1 MYRYALWQDASRD
14 PAMRKFRKCSEKN
27 FKYLA
32 RQRLSGEPPLSY
44 SAETMLKVN
53 EIFHSIQG
61 ESSFAGLPCVF
72 VRLTGCNLRCSWC
85 DTTYAYDAG
94 QEFSLEAVKARIRAY
109 TCRLIEITGGE
120 PLLQNDTPA
129 LARKLLD
136 EGYTVLVETNGS
148 LDISL
153 LDTRCVRIVD
163 VKCPSSGESEKND
176 FLNFERLT
184 MQDEVK
190 FVVGSREDY
199 EFARALLPRLPACVK
214 IKSIH
219 FSPLYAILPPA
230 QLAGWMLK
238 DGINARLSLQLHK
251 AIWPEKLRGV

>member
-1 MYRYALWQDASRD
+1 
-14 PAMRKFRKCSEKN
+14 
-27 FKYLA
+27 
-32 RQRLSGEPPLSY
+32 
-44 SAETMLKVN
+44 MLKVN
-53 EIFHSIQG
+53 EIFYSIQG
-61 ESSFAGLPCVF
+61 ESSFAGLACVF

-85 DTTYAYDAG
+85 DTTYAYDEG
-94 QEFSLEAVKARIRAY
+94 LDFSVEAVMARIRTY
-109 TCRLIEITGGE
+109 PCRLVEITGGE
-120 PLLQNDTPA
+120 PLLQNDTPV
-129 LARKLLD
+129 LARLLLD
-136 EGYTVLVETNGS
+136 QGYTVLVETNGS
-148 LDISL
+148 HNIDL

-163 VKCPSSGESEKND
+163 MKCPSSGESEKND
-176 FLNFERLT
+176 LANLEQLT